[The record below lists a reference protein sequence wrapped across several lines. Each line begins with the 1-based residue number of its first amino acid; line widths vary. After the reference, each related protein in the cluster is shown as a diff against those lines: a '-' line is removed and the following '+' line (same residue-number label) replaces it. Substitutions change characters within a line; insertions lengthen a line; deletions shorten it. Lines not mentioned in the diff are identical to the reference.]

1 MNRRV
6 VAALTGIAVF
16 LAAWE
21 ALVRLLD
28 VRPFVL
34 RAPSAALG
42 ALWEF
47 RGDFA
52 SAAWLTTVHAVV
64 GLGIALVVGAALG
77 AALAAVRFLEDATQP
92 VLVLVMVTPWF
103 AYVTSI
109 VLWLGAGTP
118 PALFMVALVCLPA
131 IVFAATDGLRNV
143 EPAALELFRSVDAR
157 RGETFWRLRVPSALP
172 TLFTAVRIDLGLALA
187 AAYYVEGANQ
197 ANAGVGA
204 IGRRNAAMG
213 GGASAD
219 KLWAAVFAMAI
230 LGAIGLLAISLLQRL
245 VLHWHPSH
253 RRTAA

>member
-6 VAALTGIAVF
+6 LASLSGIVVF
-16 LAAWE
+16 LAVWE
-21 ALVRLLD
+21 ALVRALD

-34 RAPSAALG
+34 RAPTDALG

-52 SAAWLTTVHAVV
+52 SAAWVTTRHAVI
-64 GLGIALVVGAALG
+64 GLAIALVVGAALG
-77 AALAAVRFLEDATQP
+77 AALAAVRFLEDAAQP

-131 IVFAATDGLRNV
+131 IVFAATDGLRSV
-143 EPAALELFRSVDAR
+143 DPAALELFRSVDAR
-157 RGETFWRLRVPSALP
+157 RWETFWRLRVPSALP
-172 TLFTAVRIDLGLALA
+172 TVFTAVRIDLGLALA

-197 ANAGVGA
+197 SNAGVGA
-204 IGRRNAAMG
+204 IGRRNSVMG

-219 KLWAAVFAMAI
+219 TLWAAVFAMAL

-245 VLHWHPSH
+245 VLHWHPSN
-253 RRTAA
+253 RRTAG